1 MRSPSET
8 GAGLLPRRQRMAD
21 KKMEDREMQER
32 LEAIR
37 RLARPGSGEGA
48 AIRLKEIAGVASGE
62 GVFGLP
68 STLAKRLSE
77 GQSSRS
83 IRTSER
89 NKDRKLK
96 KERAAPKGRD
106 RILTTGRDRGAA

>member
-21 KKMEDREMQER
+21 KKMEDREMQKR
-32 LEAIR
+32 LAAIR

-48 AIRLKEIAGVASGE
+48 VIRLKEIAGVATGAGDYGKPDDIAE
-62 GVFGLP
+62 R
-68 STLAKRLSE
+68 LAA
-77 GQSSRS
+77 GQASVA

-89 NKDRKLK
+89 NKDRKQK
-96 KERAAPKGRD
+96 KERAASKGRD